1 MKALLSFIL
10 VGGFAALANAQVSA
24 PAGADLPLRA
34 APAVTVLRA
43 SSLTLHLGSG
53 TRIDRDARFELLGP
67 REIRA
72 DEAEYF
78 ASGFPDERL
87 RSDDLLI
94 LRGNVVVRSN
104 PHVK

>member
-1 MKALLSFIL
+1 MKALLSL
-10 VGGFAALANAQVSA
+10 VLAGGFAALASAQVSA
-24 PAGADLPLRA
+24 PAGAELPLKA

-43 SSLTLHLGSG
+43 SSFTLHLESG
-53 TRIDRDARFELLGP
+53 IRTAKDARFELLGP

-78 ASGFPDERL
+78 VSGFPDERL

>member
-1 MKALLSFIL
+1 MKVLLSL
-10 VGGFAALANAQVSA
+10 VLVAGFAAFARAQVSA
-24 PAGADLPLRA
+24 PGSAELPLKA

-43 SSLTLHLGSG
+43 STLTLHLGSG
-53 TRIDRDARFELLGP
+53 VRTEKDARFELLGP

-78 ASGFPDERL
+78 VSGFPDESL